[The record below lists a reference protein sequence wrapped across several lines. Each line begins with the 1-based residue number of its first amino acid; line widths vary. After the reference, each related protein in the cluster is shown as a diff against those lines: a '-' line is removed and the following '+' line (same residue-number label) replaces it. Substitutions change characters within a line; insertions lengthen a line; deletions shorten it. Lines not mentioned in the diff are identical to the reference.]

1 LNNTLRFPFIDEAFG
16 FTARTSGC
24 MQVPALAGALYGPV
38 EIILENKGLSI
49 YSMRYQNKKMETI
62 K

>member
-16 FTARTSGC
+16 FTARTGGC
-24 MQVPALAGALYGPV
+24 IQVPALTGALYGPI